1 MEILFKNKNA
11 VVVYKPPALSSQP
24 DKIASTDA
32 MTETAS
38 ALRAGGEDSS
48 LWLVHRLDKVVGGL
62 LVFARNKN
70 SAAKLCELVKV
81 RGIAKE
87 YLAVIDGVC
96 EGSGIMKDYLFKDS
110 AKNKAFIVDRMR
122 SGVKE
127 AELEYS
133 ALETVET
140 DKGAKT
146 LVKVTLVTGRFHQ
159 IRAQFASRKTALTGD
174 GKYGSK
180 DNLARFPS
188 LFAYHLSFEL
198 AGDCVDVYKYPDSET
213 YPWSLFSKEHFK

>member
-1 MEILFKNKNA
+1 MEILFKNKNV
-11 VVVYKPPALSSQP
+11 VVVYKPPALSSQQ
-24 DKIASTDA
+24 DKIGDTDA
-32 MTETAS
+32 MTETS
-38 ALRAGGEDSS
+38 SDLRARGEEPS

-70 SAAKLCELVKV
+70 SAAKLSELVKG

-87 YLAVIDGVC
+87 YLAVVDGAFD
-96 EGSGIMKDYLFKDS
+96 GSGIMKDYLFKDI

-122 SGVKE
+122 AGVKE

-133 ALETVET
+133 ALERVET
-140 DKGAKT
+140 EKGTKT

-159 IRAQFASRKTALTGD
+159 IRAQFASRKLSLTGD

-188 LFAYHLSFEL
+188 LFAYHLSFAL
-198 AGDCVDVYKYPDSET
+198 SGDSVDVYKYPDRDT
-213 YPWSLFSKEHFK
+213 YPWSLFSEEHFK